1 MKKEMNKKKKINSKG
16 FTLVEVL
23 AAVAIVAILGT
34 VGTPLVTR
42 TIQTSKGKS
51 YYVTVKSFKKAASN
65 ICYEGSELSAK
76 TLSEDVSYSDIDLA
90 VYPNPVDTKK
100 AEISLWPT
108 NSSKFKNMILSNY
121 DESTYVYDEDSGK
134 ISFTVNCK
142 GTLSYKKAPVENN
155 EATSEETKE
164 KQEQKQEQNL
174 LDILYAITKAM
185 DNNAKTICKNN
196 NKISSADFTTYIG
209 KGLENDIGI
218 MVHDGSVS
226 NSSILERKNT
236 NSLGPT
242 TTDENNDNARILVY
256 AKEKGIFDSL
266 RGIEKVAAIK
276 YPDYK
281 WNIFTQ
287 VKIYLGQSLIKDTD
301 MTDEDNNITDNSID
315 NEKIE
320 KYEKK
325 FYGFEIT
332 ADCVANNNSVLEQAN
347 QEAQSVLQ

>member
-16 FTLVEVL
+16 FTLVELL

-51 YYVTVKSFKKAASN
+51 YYVTAKSFKKAAGN
-65 ICYEGSELSAK
+65 ICYEGSELSAD
-76 TLSEDVSYSDIDLA
+76 TLNNDVSSDDFNVVLGGST
-90 VYPNPVDTKK
+90 NEKSS
-100 AEISLWPT
+100 EITLIPA
-108 NSSKFKNMILSNY
+108 NNKYKNMILTNY
-121 DESTYVYDEDSGK
+121 DTDTYTYNKENNS

-142 GTLSYKKAPVENN
+142 GTTSVSIAPENENN
-155 EATSEETKE
+155 VPKNNEKKE
-164 KQEQKQEQNL
+164 KQEQVSL
-174 LDILYAITKAM
+174 LDILYALTKFM

-209 KGLENDIGI
+209 KGLENNIGI

-242 TTDENNDNARILVY
+242 TTDENNGNARILVY
-256 AKEKGIFDSL
+256 AKENGIFDSL
-266 RGIEKVAAIK
+266 RGIEKVDEKK

-281 WNIFTQ
+281 WSIFTQ
-287 VKIYLGQSLIKDTD
+287 VKLNLQQRKQMALNKG
-301 MTDEDNNITDNSID
+301 NNITDNTIGNND
-315 NEKIE
+315 NNN
-320 KYEKK
+320 EKK

-332 ADCVANNNSVLEQAN
+332 ADCVANNDSNLAQAN
-347 QEAQSVLQ
+347 QESQSVLQ

>member
-1 MKKEMNKKKKINSKG
+1 MKKVLNKKEKMNSKG
-16 FTLVEVL
+16 FALVELL
-23 AAVAIVAILGT
+23 ATVAIVAILGT

-51 YYVTVKSFKKAASN
+51 YYVTAKSFKKAASN

-90 VYPNPVDTKK
+90 VYPYPVDTKK

-121 DESTYVYDEDSGK
+121 DESTYTYDKDSGK

-142 GTLSYKKAPVENN
+142 GTLSYKQAAVENN

-164 KQEQKQEQNL
+164 KQEQKQNL

-218 MVHDGSVS
+218 LVHDGSVS
-226 NSSILERKNT
+226 NSSILERKNI

-242 TTDENNDNARILVY
+242 TTDENNGNARILVY

-332 ADCVANNNSVLEQAN
+332 ADCVAVANNNSVLEQAN
-347 QEAQSVLQ
+347 QEAQSLLQ

>member
-51 YYVTVKSFKKAASN
+51 YYVTAKSFKKAASN

-164 KQEQKQEQNL
+164 KQEQNL

-218 MVHDGSVS
+218 MVHDGSVN

-256 AKEKGIFDSL
+256 AKEKSIFDSL
-266 RGIEKVAAIK
+266 RGIEKVAEEK

-281 WNIFTQ
+281 WTIFTQ
-287 VKIYLGQSLIKDTD
+287 VKLNLQQRKQMALNKG
-301 MTDEDNNITDNSID
+301 NNITDNTIGNND
-315 NEKIE
+315 NNN
-320 KYEKK
+320 EKK

-332 ADCVANNNSVLEQAN
+332 ADCVANNDSNLAQTN
-347 QEAQSVLQ
+347 QEAQGVLQ

>member
-1 MKKEMNKKKKINSKG
+1 MKKEMNKKKKMNSKG

-51 YYVTVKSFKKAASN
+51 YYVTAKSFKKAASN
-65 ICYEGSELSAK
+65 ICYEGSELNAD

-90 VYPNPVDTKK
+90 VYPVDTKK

-121 DESTYVYDEDSGK
+121 DESTYAYDKDSGK

-142 GTLSYKKAPVENN
+142 GTLSYKQAPVENN
-155 EATSEETKE
+155 VATSEETKE
-164 KQEQKQEQNL
+164 KQEQNL

-209 KGLENDIGI
+209 KGLENNIGI
-218 MVHDGSVS
+218 MVNGASGG
-226 NSSILERKNT
+226 NLSILKRKST
-236 NSLGPT
+236 NSLDPT
-242 TTDENNDNARILVY
+242 TTDENNGNAKILVY
-256 AKEKGIFDSL
+256 AKENGIFKSL
-266 RGIEKVAAIK
+266 RGIEKVDEKK

-287 VKIYLGQSLIKDTD
+287 VELNLQQRKQMALNKG
-301 MTDEDNNITDNSID
+301 NNITDSTIDDNDNLLDNNNNS
-315 NEKIE
+315 N
-320 KYEKK
+320 EKK

-332 ADCVANNNSVLEQAN
+332 ADCVANNDSNLAQAN